1 MEVSV
6 LLNPV
11 FLPVLLSLSLMALD
25 AIVDPVEIATDLL
38 LESLPVIAL
47 LMVAVVVISALLVRH
62 FRKK

>member
-1 MEVSV
+1 
-6 LLNPV
+6 
-11 FLPVLLSLSLMALD
+11 MALD